1 MFANPLPYFAS
12 LSDPRRPGKNKLHC
26 LNDIFFIVLNAVLSG
41 VEDWAGMET
50 WAKIK
55 IDWLRK
61 FIPLRNGIPAH
72 DTISDVIGRIN
83 PKEFNVC
90 FTAWMRDSLP
100 SLVGKHLAIDGKTL
114 RGSARDGEKAV
125 HIVSAFVSCARWVL
139 TQQAIAEKSN
149 EITAIPDI
157 LRFINIRGATITI
170 DAMGCQKSIVK
181 QIVDGGA
188 DYVLA
193 LKGNQ
198 RKIYAESKR
207 RLDAADVDGGP
218 AVHETVDT
226 GHGRIEIR
234 RYMIIDQIDD
244 LPQKKAWSG
253 LKAIGMAECARMVK
267 GVRTMERRYFFLSFV
282 DLERFAATVRDHWS
296 IEASQHC
303 VLDVQF
309 HEDQNRARKNH
320 SATNLALIR
329 RMSLNLLRRNVN
341 DRRSIRGRKI
351 HAAHDDAYR
360 AELLG
365 LTDGIDPG

>member
-1 MFANPLPYFAS
+1 MFANPLPYFAP
-12 LSDPRRPGKNKLHC
+12 LMDPRRATKNKLHS
-26 LNDIFFIVLNAVLSG
+26 LNDILFIVLNAILSG
-41 VEDWAGMET
+41 VEDWASMET

-55 IDWLRK
+55 QGWLRQ
-61 FIPLRNGIPAH
+61 FIPLRNGVPSH

-83 PKEFNVC
+83 PKELNAC

-100 SLVGKHLAIDGKTL
+100 SLVGKHIAIDGKTI
-114 RGSARDGEKAV
+114 RGSARDGENAV

-139 TQQAIAEKSN
+139 TQQAVGEKSN

-157 LRFINIRGATITI
+157 LSFINIRGATITI

-181 QIVDGGA
+181 QIIDGGA

-198 RKIYAESKR
+198 RKIHAEAKR
-207 RLDAADVDGGP
+207 RLEAADVIGGP
-218 AVHETVDT
+218 EEFETVDT

-234 RYMIIDQIDD
+234 RYMIIDRIDD
-244 LPQKKAWSG
+244 LPQQKVWSG
-253 LKAIGMAECARMVK
+253 LKAIGMAECARIVK
-267 GVRTMERRYFFLSFV
+267 GVQTTERRYFLLSFA
-282 DLERFAATVRDHWS
+282 DLQRFAKTVRDHWS

-309 HEDQNRARKNH
+309 SEDQNRTHKNH

-329 RMSLNLLRRNVN
+329 RISLNVLRRNV
-341 DRRSIRGRKI
+341 DDKRSIRARKL

-360 AELLG
+360 TELLSG
-365 LTDGIDPG
+365 TASIG